1 MGLRDDL
8 RARLDGFEARRI
20 PLRPGTRAAAV
31 AIVVAPVAD
40 GGRGIWLTR
49 RPSDMRRHAAQF
61 ALPGGRLDDGETTHD
76 AALRELE
83 EEMGIHLGP
92 DSVLGDLDD
101 YATRSGF
108 VISPTVVWCD
118 DEVTLRPN
126 PAEVERVFLIDLD
139 ELATAAPIFETIPES
154 DRPVMSLP
162 LIGRRIHAPTAAVIY
177 QFARVALH
185 GDPVR
190 VADYDQPVFAW
201 R

>member
-1 MGLRDDL
+1 M
-8 RARLDGFEARRI
+8 
-20 PLRPGTRAAAV
+20 
-31 AIVVAPVAD
+31 
-40 GGRGIWLTR
+40 
-49 RPSDMRRHAAQF
+49 SRHAAQF
-61 ALPGGRLDDGETTHD
+61 ALPGGRVDEGETHHE

-83 EEMGIHLGP
+83 EEMGIELGP
-92 DSVLGDLDD
+92 ESILGDLDD
-101 YATRSGF
+101 YTTRSGY
-108 VISPTVVWCD
+108 VMSPTVVWCD
-118 DEVTLRPN
+118 DQVTPRPN

-139 ELATAAPIFETIPES
+139 ELAVVEPLFETIPES

-190 VADYDQPVFAW
+190 VAHYDQPVFAW